1 MERELIG
8 AKRKKIQ
15 HKKPWK
21 NKQVETRK
29 KEPEF
34 YKKFDK
40 VHSDS

>member
-21 NKQVETRK
+21 NKQVDKRK
-29 KEPEF
+29 KETEF
-34 YKKFDK
+34 
-40 VHSDS
+40 H